1 MSFVT
6 TTKELPETTLKP
18 LECFITEAKKNGLNL
33 DWKQITGAYKY
44 SQKAHQG
51 QFRKDGKPYITHP
64 LSVAGILVNLQLDQD
79 SIITGL
85 LHDVVEDTS
94 VSLEDIQKEFGS
106 EVAFLVDGVTKISR
120 MKFRNIQHKQSE
132 NIRKMIVAMG
142 KDVRVILVKLADR
155 LHNMRTLSYMPQEKQ
170 LLVADETLE
179 IYAPLASR
187 LGINEIKTELEDL
200 SFQYSNPES
209 YSHLQKKMRDTE
221 KSRAKYTKEVIR
233 QLKKKLSQSLKG
245 NFEVQGRYKNF
256 YSIYCKMRNH
266 NLNFDQIHDVL
277 GFRILVE
284 QLYECYE
291 ALGLIHTFWKPVP
304 GRFKDFIAIPKVNNY
319 QSLHT
324 TVIGPK
330 GLQIEVQIRTK
341 EMHLTA
347 ERGIAAHWIY
357 KSNKKE
363 KMTGNLEKFNW
374 LKDLAAWYQQAGD
387 SNEFLDNIKRDLF
400 ESEIYVFTPA
410 GDIKEFPKGATPI
423 DFAYAI
429 HTDIGAHVKGA
440 KVNGRQVPLKHKL
453 QSGDTVEISTSKT
466 SHPTKDWLKIC
477 VTSRARSKIQA
488 IIKSEER
495 EKALQIGQKVLE
507 KNCQKFKVSEKSIF
521 THPRYPILMKDSGFN
536 KKEDLYIALGFG
548 RLTAANLFKELN
560 KHKEKEKS
568 FPLFEKKSGG
578 EKTKNTTQSA
588 ILVEGN
594 DQIMVSFAR
603 CCYPVSGDS
612 IRAYISWK
620 KGIVVHRSQCAALL
634 AISPDRF
641 IEVNWKKEEKSQSFY
656 EISIQVLC
664 GDSPGALNDMSEA
677 FTVLGLNITDVRI
690 IRKNDQKAF
699 ANFTTK
705 VRDIKQLQ
713 ELTSRLRAIEN
724 VISVKRKADTSN
736 LL

>member
-1 MSFVT
+1 MT
-6 TTKELPETTLKP
+6 TNQDPSKITLKP
-18 LECFITEAKKNGLNL
+18 LKSFIAEAKKNGLQL
-33 DWKQITGAYKY
+33 DWKQITRAYEY

-94 VSLEDIQKEFGS
+94 VSLEDIQKEFGQ

-155 LHNMRTLSYMPQEKQ
+155 LHNMRTLFHMPKEKQ
-170 LLVADETLE
+170 LLIADETLE

-187 LGINEIKTELEDL
+187 LGINEVKTELEDL
-200 SFQYSNPES
+200 SFKYSNPES
-209 YSHLQKKMRDTE
+209 YNNLQKKMRDTE
-221 KSRAKYTKEVIR
+221 KSRAKYTKEVIQ
-233 QLKKKLSQSLKG
+233 QLQKKLSQSLKG

-256 YSIYCKMRNH
+256 YSIYCKMREH
-266 NLNFDQIHDVL
+266 SLSFDQIHDVL

-284 QLYECYE
+284 QLHECYE
-291 ALGLIHTFWKPVP
+291 SLGLVHSFWKPVP
-304 GRFKDFIAIPKVNNY
+304 GRFKDFIAIPKINNY

-330 GLQIEVQIRTK
+330 GIQIEIQIRTK

-357 KSNKKE
+357 KSKKKE
-363 KMTGNLEKFNW
+363 KVKESLEKFNW
-374 LKDLAAWYQQAGD
+374 LKDLATWYQQAGD
-387 SNEFLDNIKRDLF
+387 SGEFLDNIKRDLF

-440 KVNGRQVPLKHKL
+440 KVNGKQVPLKHKL
-453 QSGDTVEISTSKT
+453 QSGDTVEINTSKI
-466 SHPTKDWLKIC
+466 SHPTKDWLKMC
-477 VTSRARSKIQA
+477 VTSRARSKIQTF
-488 IIKSEER
+488 IKTEER
-495 EKALQIGQKVLE
+495 KKALQIGQKVLE
-507 KNCQKFKVSEKSIF
+507 KNCQKFKTSEKNIF
-521 THPRYPILMKDSGFN
+521 THPRYPIFMKDSGFN
-536 KKEDLYIALGFG
+536 KKEDLYVALGFG
-548 RLTAANLFKELN
+548 RLTAATLFKELN
-560 KHKEKEKS
+560 KQKEKEEAS
-568 FPLFEKKSGG
+568 FPLFEKKSGK
-578 EKTKNTTQSA
+578 KTKNTSQSA

-594 DQIMVSFAR
+594 DRIMVSFAK
-603 CCYPVSGDS
+603 CCYPVAGDN
-612 IRAYISWK
+612 IKAYVSWK
-620 KGIVVHRSQCAALL
+620 KGIVVHRSECPALL
-634 AISPDRF
+634 SISSDRF
-641 IEVNWKKEEKSQSFY
+641 IEVNWKKEKEGQSFY

-664 GDSPGALNDMSEA
+664 GDSPGTLNNMSEA
-677 FTVLGLNITDVRI
+677 FTVLGLNITDIRI
-690 IRKNDQKAF
+690 VRKNDQKAF

-705 VRDIKQLQ
+705 VKDIKQLQ

-724 VISVKRKADTSN
+724 VISVKRKTDASGGSF
-736 LL
+736 

>member
-1 MSFVT
+1 MPPTQKSS
-6 TTKELPETTLKP
+6 ETTLKT
-18 LECFITEAKKNGLNL
+18 LEGFINKAKKNGLTL
-33 DWKQITGAYKY
+33 DWNQIKHAYQY
-44 SQKAHQG
+44 SQKAHKG

-64 LSVAGILVNLQLDQD
+64 LSVAGILVNLQMDQD

-85 LHDVVEDTS
+85 LHDVVEDTEI
-94 VSLEDIQKEFGS
+94 SLENIQKEFGS

-120 MKFRNIQHKQSE
+120 MKFSNIQHKQSE

-155 LHNMRTLSYMPQEKQ
+155 LHNMRTLSYMSQEKQ
-170 LLVADETLE
+170 ILIADETLE

-187 LGINEIKTELEDL
+187 LGINEVKTELEDL
-200 SFQYSNPES
+200 SFKHSNPEA
-209 YSHLQKKMRDTE
+209 YSHLQKKMQDTE
-221 KSRAKYTKEVIR
+221 ESRVKYTKEVIHL
-233 QLKKKLSQSLKG
+233 LKKELSQSLKKG
-245 NFEVQGRYKNF
+245 FEVQGRYKNF
-256 YSIYCKMRNH
+256 HSIHFKMREQ
-266 NLNFDQIHDVL
+266 NLNFEQIHDIL
-277 GFRILVE
+277 GFRVLVE
-284 QLYECYE
+284 QLHDCYE
-291 ALGLIHTFWKPVP
+291 ALGIVHAFWKPVP

-330 GLQIEVQIRTK
+330 GRQIEVQIRTK

-357 KSNKKE
+357 KSKNKQKV
-363 KMTGNLEKFNW
+363 KQSLEKFNW
-374 LKDLAAWYQQAGD
+374 LKDLTAWHQQTGD

-429 HTDIGAHVKGA
+429 HTDIGSHVKGA
-440 KVNGRQVPLKHKL
+440 KVNGRQVPLKCRL
-453 QSGDTVEISTSKT
+453 QSGDTVEIATSKT
-466 SHPTKDWLKIC
+466 SHPTKDWLKMC

-488 IIKSEER
+488 VIKAEER
-495 EKALQIGQKVLE
+495 KKALQIGEKILE
-507 KNCQKFKVSEKSIF
+507 KNCQKFKISEKNIF
-521 THPRYPILMKDSGFN
+521 THPRYSIFMKENGFN
-536 KKEDLYIALGFG
+536 RKEDLYIALGFG
-548 RLTAANLFKELN
+548 RLAAATLFKELN

-568 FPLFEKKSGG
+568 FPLFEKKS
-578 EKTKNTTQSA
+578 EKKGKKNTSQSA

-594 DQIMVSFAR
+594 DQIMVSFAK

-612 IRAYISWK
+612 IRAYVSWK

-634 AISPDRF
+634 PISSDRF
-641 IEVNWKKEEKSQSFY
+641 IEVNWKKESSHQNFY

-677 FTVLGLNITDVRI
+677 FTVLGLNITGIRVV
-690 IRKNDQKAF
+690 RKNDQKAF

-705 VRDIKQLQ
+705 VRDTKQIQ

-724 VISVKRKADTSN
+724 VISVKRKADAGN
-736 LL
+736 